1 MKDHSLDWCE
11 RCRVLALHDY
21 KQGNAPHLKGM
32 FESCAANYVYE
43 LSGPPPAP
51 PAQLSAECTACPTD
65 TYANESGEC
74 VNTCPADV
82 VVDGSELLFSWNEY
96 STQHSDLESDPCPD
110 TFILRITNFSS
121 IVADGEVS
129 TTLRPTVEDEVSCTR
144 EFSLERATT
153 LAGTVTTEVVS
164 ALVGYDGCQGDD
176 GFCFGCTNNIPTF
189 STAPS
194 AADEVE
200 FRTGVFDGSMR
211 VFVPYV
217 IP

>member
-1 MKDHSLDWCE
+1 MKDHSLDWCD

-121 IVADGEVS
+121 VVSDGAVS
-129 TTLRPTVEDEVSCTR
+129 TTLRPTVPSELSCTR
-144 EFSLERATT
+144 EFSLERSTT
-153 LAGTVTTEVVS
+153 FASAVSTEVIS
-164 ALVGYDGCQGDD
+164 ALVGYKGCDED
-176 GFCFGCTNNIPTF
+176 LCFNECTDNMPTF
-189 STAPS
+189 STLPS
-194 AADEVE
+194 SADEVE
-200 FRTGVFDGSMR
+200 FRTPVFDGDLR
-211 VFVPYV
+211 VFVPYI